1 MRAIFLDRDG
11 TVNVGTPTYER
22 VDSVHKVKL
31 LPKTIKALEL
41 LSKLNYL
48 VFFVTNQAGLAEG
61 LITELQF
68 DEINSRVLELIE
80 PSGISVEKTF
90 ICPHGE
96 ESNCDCRKPKP
107 GLLINAAREY
117 DLDLNQSWMIG
128 DRPSDVMT
136 GVNAGTKTILVKTGV
151 PTVESPQ
158 ADKTLPSL
166 LEAAEYITS
175 QEQHN

>member
-1 MRAIFLDRDG
+1 MRAVFLDRGG

-22 VDSVHKVKL
+22 VDSVNKVAL
-31 LPKTIKALEL
+31 LPRTLEALRL

-61 LITELQF
+61 LITEVQF
-68 DEINSRVLELIE
+68 DEINDKILKQIE
-80 PSGISVEKTF
+80 QSGIKIEKTF
-90 ICPHGE
+90 VCPHGE
-96 ESNCDCRKPKP
+96 GSNCGCRKPKP

-117 DLDLNQSWMIG
+117 DIDLSQSWMVG

-151 PTVESPQ
+151 PNVESPE
-158 ADKTLPSL
+158 ATKTFPSL
-166 LEAAEYITS
+166 LEAVEYIAA
-175 QEQHN
+175 QE